1 MADFDL
7 LDAILPEEGRYCL
20 VGIGRYVDQRFAS
33 TREEAE
39 EQIQSLLAKQDNV
52 FFGCAKYGELNNRK
66 HENAKYFKALWMD
79 IDCGPSKAEPDEN
92 GVIKGYI
99 DQATGLAEFQKF
111 CKAVGL
117 RRPIIVNSGNGIHV
131 YWLLTETTDQR
142 HWKPLAKALKDLCR
156 QHGFI
161 VDPAVFEAS
170 RILRV
175 PGTFNFKAEPLPVS
189 VLFHDTEPYTYEE
202 IKNLLGASAPEE
214 EEEFIP
220 RRLSP
225 LMESMM
231 GNKVKRFKTIM
242 LRSVNGDGCNQLLHC
257 YNNQDSIEEPLWRA
271 ALSIAERCVDRE
283 DAIHKMS
290 SKYEGYDPEQTEKK
304 AAETKGPYL
313 CSSFENLNPSGCEGC
328 PHKGKLTT
336 PILLGVEIAEA
347 DPDDDEVEVEDENG
361 EVETFKIPAYPE
373 PYFRG
378 LTGGVYQRPPQD
390 SESAPALI
398 YERDMYV
405 VKRMNDV
412 NYGETALL
420 RVHMPRD
427 GVKEFTIPL
436 SHLMAK
442 DKLREALGYHGII
455 VGTKRQDAIFMYLAT
470 CVNNLQETQRAEQ
483 MRTQFGWVE
492 KDSKFIVG
500 DREITKDGI
509 FYSPPSSVTKEEAE
523 MCQPV
528 GTLEKWKEV
537 FNLYGREGLEP
548 NAFAA
553 MTGFGSPLLKFTGM
567 SGAII
572 NVIHKASGSG
582 KSTTLYMCNS
592 IWGNPKKLASI
603 WKDTPASK
611 IHRLGVLNNLPNT
624 VDEITNTSAIEFSDL
639 AYSLSQGRGKNRM
652 KAQSNEMRINNTTWN
667 AITLASANASFY
679 QKLGALKD
687 TPDGESMRLLEYEI
701 KPSTV
706 IDLATGKS
714 MFDHQLFENYGH
726 AGDIY
731 AKYLV
736 DNLESC
742 MELVRNVQ
750 ARIDREV
757 KFTSRERFWSAVCAC
772 NIAGALIAKKL
783 DLIDWDIARI
793 YNWMLT
799 MLSGMREEIKPPE
812 ASPLTVLGEFMGN
825 YINNSLV
832 VNDEADARSNMPAMP
847 TMEPKGEL
855 VVRYEPDTKHLYV
868 SAKHYKEY
876 CVKFQ
881 INYKDSLRELGK
893 LGVFKEAVNK
903 RMAKGL
909 KVVLPPVRALLF
921 DASGSDYL
929 QIGALED
936 EDRDGDVQ
944 D

>member
-7 LDAILPEEGRYCL
+7 LDAVLPEEGRYCVL
-20 VGIGRYVDQRFAS
+20 GISRYVDQRFAD
-33 TREEAE
+33 TREEVDEIAQE
-39 EQIQSLLAKQDNV
+39 FVSNGVNA
-52 FFGCAKYGELNNRK
+52 FFGCAKFGDLNNRK

-79 IDCGPSKAEPDEN
+79 IDCGPTKAEPDEN

-117 RRPIIVNSGNGIHV
+117 RRPIVVNSGNGIHV
-131 YWLLTETTDQR
+131 YWLLDKVVDR
-142 HWKPLAKALKDLCR
+142 KHWNPLAKALKSLCH
-156 QHGFI
+156 QHGLI

-170 RILRV
+170 RVLRI
-175 PGTFNFKAEPLPVS
+175 PGTFNFKGDPLPVS
-189 VLFHDTEPYTYEE
+189 VLFHDTKPYTYDE
-202 IKNLLGASAPEE
+202 IKNLLGAGEPEDE
-214 EEEFIP
+214 EPFIP
-220 RRLSP
+220 RRMSP

-242 LRSVNGDGCNQLLHC
+242 LKSINGEGCPQLLHC
-257 YNNQDSIEEPLWRA
+257 FKNQDSIEEPLWRA

-290 SKYEGYDPEQTEKK
+290 SKYEGYDPEEADKK
-304 AAETKGPYL
+304 ASETKGPYL
-313 CSSFENLNPSGCEGC
+313 CKSFESLNPAGCEGC
-328 PHKGKLTT
+328 PNKGRIST
-336 PILLGVEIAEA
+336 PIMLGAEIAEA
-347 DPDDDEVEVEDENG
+347 DPEDDEVDVEDDDG
-361 EVETFKIPAYPE
+361 EVETFKIPEYPE
-373 PYFRG
+373 PYFRARA
-378 LTGGVYQRPPQD
+378 GGVYRRPPQD
-390 SESAPALI
+390 SEEEPTLI
-398 YERDMYV
+398 YERDFYV
-405 VKRMNDV
+405 VKRMVDV

-420 RVHMPRD
+420 RLHTPRD

-436 SHLMAK
+436 AHIMAK
-442 DKLREALGYHGII
+442 DKLREVLGYHG
-455 VGTKRQDAIFMYLAT
+455 VMVNTKRQDLIFQYLAT
-470 CVNNLQETQRAEQ
+470 SVNNLQQTHKAEK
-483 MRTQFGWVE
+483 MRTQFGWVD
-492 KDSKFIVG
+492 KDSAFIVG

-509 FYSPPSSVTKEEAE
+509 FHSPPSSVTKEEAE
-523 MCQPV
+523 MCQSE

-537 FNLYGREGLEP
+537 FNLYNEPGLEP

-572 NVIHKASGSG
+572 NVIHKSSGSG

-592 IWGNPKKLASI
+592 IWGHPKKLASI
-603 WKDTPASK
+603 WKDTPAAK
-611 IHRLGVLNNLPNT
+611 IHRLGVMNNLPNT
-624 VDEITNTSAIEFSDL
+624 IDEITNTTAMEFSDL

-652 KAQSNEMRINNTTWN
+652 KAQTNEMRINNTTWN

-679 QKLGALKD
+679 QKMGALKD

-701 KPSTV
+701 KPTNV
-706 IDLATGKS
+706 IDVATGKQ

-736 DNLESC
+736 TNLEDATQ
-742 MELVRNVQ
+742 LVRDVQ
-750 ARIDREV
+750 ARIDKEV
-757 KFTSRERFWSAVCAC
+757 NFTTRERFWSAVCAC
-772 NIAGALIAKKL
+772 NIAGALMAKNL
-783 DLIDWDIARI
+783 GLIDWDIGRI
-793 YNWMLT
+793 YRWMIK
-799 MLSGMREEIKPPE
+799 MLGEMREEIKPPE
-812 ASPLTVLGEFMGN
+812 SSPITVLGEFLSN

-832 VNDEADARSNMPAMP
+832 VNDEVDSRSNMPAMP
-847 TMEPKGEL
+847 TSEPKGEL
-855 VVRYEPDTKHLYV
+855 VVRYEPDTKRLYV

-881 INYKDSLRELGK
+881 IGYKDSLRELEK
-893 LGVFKEAVNK
+893 INVFKGASLK
-903 RMAKGL
+903 RMGKGL
-909 KVVLPPVRALLF
+909 KIVSPPVRALMF
-921 DASGSDYL
+921 DASSSEYL
-929 QIGALED
+929 QIGAPAD

>member
-7 LDAILPEEGRYCL
+7 LDAVLPEEGRYCV
-20 VGIGRYVDQRFAS
+20 VGISRYVDQRFAD
-33 TREEAE
+33 TREEVDAIAQE
-39 EQIQSLLAKQDNV
+39 FVSNGVNA
-52 FFGCAKYGELNNRK
+52 FFGCAKFGDLNNRK

-79 IDCGPSKAEPDEN
+79 IDCGPTKAEPDEN
-92 GVIKGYI
+92 GVVKGYI

-111 CKAVGL
+111 CKTVGL
-117 RRPIIVNSGNGIHV
+117 RRPIVVNSGNGIHV
-131 YWLLTETTDQR
+131 YWLLDEVVDQR
-142 HWKPLAKALKDLCR
+142 HWKPLAAALKDLCR
-156 QHGFI
+156 QHGLV

-170 RILRV
+170 RVLRI
-175 PGTFNFKAEPLPVS
+175 PGTFNFKADPLPVS
-189 VLFHDTEPYTYEE
+189 VLFHATEPYTYDEM
-202 IKNLLGASAPEE
+202 KDLLGAGEPEDDE
-214 EEEFIP
+214 PFIP

-242 LRSVNGDGCNQLLHC
+242 MKSVKGEGCPQLLHC
-257 YNNQDSIEEPLWRA
+257 FQNQNSIEEPLWRA
-271 ALSIAERCVDRE
+271 ALSIADRCIDRE

-290 SKYEGYDPEQTEKK
+290 ANYEGYDPEEADKK
-304 AAETKGPYL
+304 ARETKGPYL
-313 CSSFENLNPSGCEGC
+313 CKSFESLNPALCEGC
-328 PHKGKLTT
+328 SNRGRIST
-336 PILLGVEIAEA
+336 PILLGAEIAEA
-347 DPDDDEVEVEDENG
+347 DPEDDEVEVEDEDG
-361 EVETFKIPAYPE
+361 EIETFKVPAYPE

-378 LTGGVYQRPPQD
+378 LTGGVYQRPPPD
-390 SESAPALI
+390 SEADATLV
-398 YERDMYV
+398 YERDIYV
-405 VKRMNDV
+405 VKRMVDV
-412 NYGETALL
+412 NHGETALL
-420 RVHMPRD
+420 RLHMPHD
-427 GVKEFTIPL
+427 GVKEFPVPL
-436 SHLMAK
+436 AHLMAK
-442 DKLREALGYHGII
+442 DKLREILGYHG
-455 VGTKRQDAIFMYLAT
+455 VVVSAKRQDLIFQYLAT
-470 CVNNLQETQRAEQ
+470 CVNNLQQIQRAEK

-509 FYSPPSSVTKEEAE
+509 FYSPPSSITKDEAE

-537 FNLYGREGLEP
+537 FNLYGKEGLEP

-572 NVIHKASGSG
+572 NVIHKSSGSG

-592 IWGNPKKLASI
+592 IWGHPKKLASI

-611 IHRLGVLNNLPNT
+611 YHRLGVLNNLPNT
-624 VDEITNTSAIEFSDL
+624 VDEITNTSATEFSDL

-652 KAQSNEMRINNTTWN
+652 KAQSNEMRVNNTTWN
-667 AITLASANASFY
+667 AITLTSANASFY

-701 KPSTV
+701 KPSS
-706 IDLATGKS
+706 IIELGHGKQ

-731 AKYLV
+731 AKYLI
-736 DNLESC
+736 DNLEDVC
-742 MELVRNVQ
+742 QLVREVQ
-750 ARIDREV
+750 AKIDATV
-757 KFTSRERFWSAVCAC
+757 NFTTRERFWSAVCAC
-772 NIAGALIAKKL
+772 NITGALIARKL
-783 DLIDWDIARI
+783 GLIDWDIRRI
-793 YNWMLT
+793 YDWMIK
-799 MLSGMREEIKPPE
+799 MLGEMREEIKPPE
-812 ASPLTVLGEFMGN
+812 SSPITVLGEFLGN
-825 YINNSLV
+825 YMNNALV
-832 VNDEADARSNMPAMP
+832 VNDEVDARSNMPAMP

-868 SAKHYKEY
+868 SAKHYREY

-881 INYKDSLRELGK
+881 IGYKDSLRELEK
-893 LGVFKEAVNK
+893 IGVFKESINK

-909 KVVLPPVRALLF
+909 KVVAPAVRALKF
-921 DASGSDYL
+921 DTSSSDYL
-929 QIGALED
+929 QIGAPED